1 MTKTKLNF
9 LLPEQCLSIDE
20 VTAYITELLEGDR
33 FLNQLWVIGEV
44 SSAKSISSGTF
55 FTLTDE
61 ETNSALSCVVWRN
74 QREKLTQ
81 QPQVGEQ
88 LIVLGS
94 IRIYRQK
101 GEYRLHVWEALPAG
115 EGLQALRLQQLRSQ
129 LAAEGL
135 FSPQRKRALPFLP
148 QTIAV
153 VTSATAAAWGDIQ
166 KTLQQRYPG
175 LQVLFSPATVQGIQ
189 APASIVTAIE
199 RVNQD
204 GRAEVIVLARGG
216 GATEDL
222 SCFNDERVVRAIAS
236 SSIPVVTGIGHER
249 DESLADL
256 AADVC
261 AHTPTAAAELVVPSH
276 VQLVSEH
283 QQRVRRLTEVLTRK
297 ISQETEYLAQLKQ
310 KLSKLPFSSRKLLQ
324 ATSRLQ
330 LLQEKLNALNPQAVL
345 KRGYAVVRKSNGE
358 LVRNADDVSKGEEL
372 IIQLAEG
379 KLKVLIVDC

>member
-20 VTAYITELLEGDR
+20 VTTYITELLEGDR

-61 ETNSALSCVVWRN
+61 ETNSALSCVVWHN
-74 QREKLTQ
+74 QRGKLTQ

-101 GEYRLHVWEALPAG
+101 GEYRLHVWETLPAG

-135 FSPQRKRALPFLP
+135 FAPHRKRPLPSFP
-148 QTIAV
+148 HTIAV

-189 APASIVTAIE
+189 APASIVKAME

-204 GRAEVIVLARGG
+204 GRAEAIVLARGG

-222 SCFNDERVVRAIAS
+222 SCFNDERVVRAIAF
-236 SSIPVVTGIGHER
+236 SSIPVVTGIGHQR

-256 AADVC
+256 AADAC

-276 VQLVSEH
+276 AQLVSEH

-310 KLSKLPFSSRKLLQ
+310 KLSKIPFSSRKLLQ

-345 KRGYAVVRKSNGE
+345 KRGYAVVRKGNGE
-358 LVRNADDVSKGEEL
+358 LVRNAEHVSKGEEL